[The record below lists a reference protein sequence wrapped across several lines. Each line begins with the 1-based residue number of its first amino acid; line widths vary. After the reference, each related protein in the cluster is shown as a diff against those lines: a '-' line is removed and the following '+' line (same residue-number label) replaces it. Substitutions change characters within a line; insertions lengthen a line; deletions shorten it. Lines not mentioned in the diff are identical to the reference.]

1 MIFSK
6 KNTNKKVK
14 ILPSNIYE
22 FIVATS
28 ILSIISIELYL
39 KYISNS
45 FGYKSFIFF
54 IVCLIVIFLMSL
66 LIIKS
71 LKKK

>member
-45 FGYKSFIFF
+45 FGYKSFIF
-54 IVCLIVIFLMSL
+54 LIVIFLMSL